1 MSSCRSRPWRAWP
14 AAASTCVCLTL
25 AAALPPAGAA
35 TLTDVLLSAVPPD
48 SGSASFTA
56 PEAPGWLVTV
66 QEIGSATMTGS
77 DLFGYEGLWLGSP
90 GQGGRYSAQFSQPVS
105 SVSFSFVALTAFFEG
120 GAESLASFVGNVPLT
135 AGFSSLDGSAAW
147 NGSVLTALDEDS
159 RAVLTFSTA
168 APGGLRSIGFQHL
181 QPEPLQGFVIEQ
193 IDFAPAPVPEPPALL
208 MFGIGLLGM
217 GLWQRRTRA
226 PSARVTGSGMS

>member
-1 MSSCRSRPWRAWP
+1 MSTCRPRPWRAWP
-14 AAASTCVCLTL
+14 AAASTCACLTL
-25 AAALPPAGAA
+25 AAVQPHAGAA
-35 TLTDVLLSAVPPD
+35 TLTDALLSAVPPG
-48 SGSASFTA
+48 SGSVSFTA
-56 PEAPGWLVTV
+56 PEAPGWHVTV
-66 QEIGSATMTGS
+66 QEVGSATMAGS

-90 GQGGRYSAQFSQPVS
+90 GQGGRYNVLFSQPVS
-105 SVSFSFVALTAFFEG
+105 SVSFSFIALTAFFGG
-120 GAESLASFVGNVPLT
+120 GAESLGSFVGNVALS

-147 NGSVLTALDEDS
+147 DGSVLTALDEDS

-208 MFGIGLLGM
+208 MFGLGLLGM
-217 GLWQRRTRA
+217 GLWRRRALA
-226 PSARVTGSGMS
+226 PSAPVTGRGMS

>member
-14 AAASTCVCLTL
+14 AAASTCLCLTL
-25 AAALPPAGAA
+25 AAALPSARAA

-66 QEIGSATMTGS
+66 QEIGSATMVGS

-90 GQGGRYSAQFSQPVS
+90 GQGGRYNVLFSQPVS
-105 SVSFSFVALTAFFEG
+105 SVSFSFVALTAFFDG
-120 GAESLASFVGNVPLT
+120 GAESLGSFIGNVALS
-135 AGFSSLDGSAAW
+135 AAFSSVDGSASW
-147 NGSVLTALDEDS
+147 NGSVLRALDEDS

-168 APGGLRSIGFQHL
+168 AAGGLRSIGFQHL
-181 QPEPLQGFVIEQ
+181 QPEPLQGFVIDR

-208 MFGIGLLGM
+208 MLGLGLLGM
-217 GLWQRRTRA
+217 GLWRRRAVA
-226 PSARVTGSGMS
+226 PSVTVTGRGLS